1 MPMRVIIQPTGE
13 NKRAVMVVPMRATH
27 LAPIYMRD
35 LTKENL
41 REQVGPVIA
50 AVDKEEREHTGRRG
64 QGPG

>member
-1 MPMRVIIQPTGE
+1 
-13 NKRAVMVVPMRATH
+13 
-27 LAPIYMRD
+27 MRD

-41 REQVGPVIA
+41 RAQVGPVIA